1 MAKKKIF
8 SVKGMKEKKFHTLE
22 FNEFYAKLM
31 GKPERKFTMMCY
43 GESGSGKSV
52 FLMQFSDY
60 FAKTFG
66 KSLYNSHEEGANQTI
81 QNRINNFNID
91 AVKLFV
97 GDAMTFDE
105 MCTAIEKNY
114 YRLVIIDSVKYMG
127 FTFTQLRE
135 LRKRFS
141 NRLLCI
147 VLVDFGSTKG
157 SPDSG
162 KDLIHASDVKMYFKN
177 GRVYCISRYLDTP
190 VEMQLFHQNKS
201 QTAQQTLFPSY

>member
-1 MAKKKIF
+1 
-8 SVKGMKEKKFHTLE
+8 MKEKKFHTLE
-22 FNEFYAKLM
+22 FDELYAKLM
-31 GKPERKFTMMCY
+31 GKPERKFTMICY

-52 FLMQFSDY
+52 FLMQFSNY

-81 QNRINNFNID
+81 QDRINNFGID
-91 AVKLFV
+91 ASKLFIA
-97 GDAMTFDE
+97 DAMSFDE

-127 FTFTQLRE
+127 FTFNQLRE
-135 LRKRFS
+135 LRKRFA

-147 VLVDFGSTKG
+147 VIVDFGSAKG

-177 GRVYCISRYLDTP
+177 GRVYSISRYLDAP
-190 VEMQLFHQNKS
+190 VELQLFHPNKS
-201 QTAQQTLFPSY
+201 QTAQQTLF

>member
-8 SVKGMKEKKFHTLE
+8 SVKSMKEKKFHTLE
-22 FNEFYAKLM
+22 LDEFYAKLM

-52 FLMQFSDY
+52 FLMQFSNY

-81 QNRINNFNID
+81 QDRINNFGID
-91 AVKLFV
+91 ASKLFIA
-97 GDAMTFDE
+97 DAMTFDE
-105 MCTAIEKNY
+105 MCTVIEKNY

-127 FTFTQLRE
+127 FTFNQLRE
-135 LRKRFS
+135 LRKRFA

-147 VLVDFGSTKG
+147 CIVDFGKVQGT
-157 SPDSG
+157 PDSG
-162 KDLIHASDVKMYFKN
+162 TDLLHASDVKLFFKK
-177 GRVYCISRYLDTP
+177 GRVYSISRYLDTP
-190 VEMQLFHQNKS
+190 VEVQLFHPSKS
-201 QTAQQTLFPSY
+201 QTAQQTLF

>member
-1 MAKKKIF
+1 
-8 SVKGMKEKKFHTLE
+8 MKDKRFHVLE

-31 GKPERKFTMMCY
+31 GKPERNFTMMCY

-91 AVKLFV
+91 AQKLFV
-97 GDAMTFDE
+97 ADAMTFDE

-127 FTFTQLRE
+127 FTFNQLRE
-135 LRKRFS
+135 LRKRFAK
-141 NRLLCI
+141 RLLCVCI
-147 VLVDFGSTKG
+147 VDFGSSKG

-162 KDLIHASDVKMYFKN
+162 KDLLHAADVKMYFKN
-177 GRVYCISRYLDTP
+177 GRVYSISRYLDAP
-190 VEMQLFHQNKS
+190 VEHQLFIPQKS
-201 QTAQQTLFPSY
+201 PNQQPTLF

>member
-8 SVKGMKEKKFHTLE
+8 SVKSMKEKKFHTLVLD
-22 FNEFYAKLM
+22 EFYAKLM
-31 GKPERKFTMMCY
+31 GKPERKFTMICY

-52 FLMQFSDY
+52 FLMQFSNY

-81 QNRINNFNID
+81 QDRINNFGID
-91 AVKLFV
+91 ASKLFIA
-97 GDAMTFDE
+97 DAMSFDE

-127 FTFTQLRE
+127 FTFNQLRE
-135 LRKRFS
+135 LRKRFA

-147 VLVDFGSTKG
+147 VIVDFGSAKG

-177 GRVYCISRYLDTP
+177 GRVYSISRYLDAP
-190 VEMQLFHQNKS
+190 VELQLFHPNKS
-201 QTAQQTLFPSY
+201 QTAQQTLF